1 MDQKNDSSI
10 RSKKFFAE
18 KKNRLNQVKHT
29 LEMNAGTQAGIVPK
43 TAVSHGNK
51 EKQVRL
57 ND

>member
-18 KKNRLNQVKHT
+18 KKNRLNQVKHM
-29 LEMNAGTQAGIVPK
+29 LEMNAGTHAGIVPK